1 MEAGTS
7 LSWIYAKIMIILV
20 KHQLNCLE
28 CLVLVRPDDAGE
40 EDEDDGEEADSD
52 GAHIEGQCQS

>member
-1 MEAGTS
+1 
-7 LSWIYAKIMIILV
+7 MIILV

-40 EDEDDGEEADSD
+40 EDEDDGEEADPD